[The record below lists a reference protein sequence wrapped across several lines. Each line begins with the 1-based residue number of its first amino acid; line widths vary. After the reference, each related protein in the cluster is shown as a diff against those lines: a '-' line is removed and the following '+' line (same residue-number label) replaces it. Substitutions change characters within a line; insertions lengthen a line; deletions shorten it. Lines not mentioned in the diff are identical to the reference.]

1 MKSERVLQALADAA
15 RHAAGEEP
23 DNETLASAPL
33 LEGWI
38 MTAIGESSFVLEG
51 VVSGHPRLPD
61 GLISTSR
68 IVAIAHDD
76 RWCRT
81 IGRYYRLGTP
91 LFNRGRS

>member
-1 MKSERVLQALADAA
+1 MSGRIAAALADAA
-15 RHAAGEEP
+15 RHAAGEDP
-23 DNETLASAPL
+23 DPETLASAPL

-38 MTAIGESSFVLEG
+38 MTAIGESQFILEG

-61 GLISTSR
+61 GLISTTR
-68 IVAIAHDD
+68 IVALAHDD
-76 RWCRT
+76 SWCRT